1 MSEFEI
7 YIILLGI
14 IVGVSLLGRNL
25 PVPSPLLLVITGML
39 LSFIP
44 TFPVV
49 RLDPKLVFNIF
60 LPLLIYHASTY
71 TSWPDVK
78 LNIRPIALLSVG
90 HVIFI
95 TVLVAIVAHTVI
107 PNLSWPLAFVL
118 GAVVAP
124 PDVVAI
130 FSIAEKVKIPQR
142 LMTVLAG
149 ESLLNDATAL
159 ILFRLAVIAVVS
171 HQLSI
176 VGAFST
182 FLTIVICE
190 TLYGLI
196 LGHLIGQIRLRI
208 NDSMSQMLL
217 SILTP
222 FIAYLPAVK
231 LGGSGVLATVVTGLV
246 IGHFY
251 LDRLMPG
258 ARLLWLSVWETI
270 GFIVSSILFLLI
282 GLDLRLI
289 LENIASI
296 PTQQLIIY
304 SGSITLT
311 VLIGRFIWVYPA
323 TYLSDLFT
331 PSAKRKKSVPWQF
344 PFVISWSGMRGGISL
359 AAALTIPPLS
369 MQINNASLREL
380 IIFIVFCVITATLLV
395 QGLTLPWILKKIG
408 LDKISRREDTKDR
421 LDELQAKCA
430 MTKAVLA
437 WLHAYKNSNQEDI
450 HIFEEIEVQIKEYE
464 ALEIRIEGILSEMGR
479 SDADPFHLRS
489 ITLVLS
495 EVVEIERDTISRLWH
510 EGKITM
516 RTRGKLL
523 QQLDLHAKR
532 YIS

>member
-1 MSEFEI
+1 MNGFEI

-14 IVGVSLLGRNL
+14 IIAVSIAGRKL
-25 PVPSPLLLVITGML
+25 PVPSSLLLVITGML

-49 RLDPKLVFNIF
+49 RLDPELVFNIF
-60 LPLLIYHASTY
+60 LPLLIYEASTY
-71 TSWPDVK
+71 TSWPEVK

-95 TVLVAIVAHTVI
+95 TVLVAIVAHSII
-107 PNLSWPLAFVL
+107 PNLGWPLAFVL
-118 GAVVAP
+118 GSVVAP
-124 PDVVAI
+124 PDDVAI

-142 LMTVLAG
+142 MMAVLAG

-159 ILFRLAVIAVVS
+159 ILFRLSVIAVVS
-171 HQLSI
+171 HEFSI
-176 VGAFST
+176 VSAFST
-182 FLTIVICE
+182 FVTIIICE
-190 TLYGLI
+190 TLYGLV
-196 LGHLIGQIRLRI
+196 LGHMIGQIRLRI

-246 IGHFY
+246 IGHYY
-251 LDRLMPG
+251 LDRFMPG

-282 GLDLRLI
+282 GLDLRVI
-289 LENIASI
+289 LDNIASI
-296 PTQQLIIY
+296 PTKQLIIY

-311 VLIGRFIWVYPA
+311 ILIGRFIWVYPA

-331 PSAKRKKSVPWQF
+331 PAKRKKSIPWQF

-359 AAALTIPPLS
+359 AAALAIPVLS
-369 MQINNASLREL
+369 MQINNANLREL

-408 LDKISRREDTKDR
+408 LDKISLSEDTKDR

-437 WLHAYKNSNQEDI
+437 WLREYKDKNQGDI
-450 HIFEEIEVQIKEYE
+450 HILEEVEIQIKEYE
-464 ALEIRIEGILSEMGR
+464 ALEIRIDGILSEMDS
-479 SDADPFHLRS
+479 SDSDPFHQRS
-489 ITLVLS
+489 ITMVLS
-495 EVVEIERDTISRLWH
+495 EVIEIERNTITRLWR

-532 YIS
+532 YVS